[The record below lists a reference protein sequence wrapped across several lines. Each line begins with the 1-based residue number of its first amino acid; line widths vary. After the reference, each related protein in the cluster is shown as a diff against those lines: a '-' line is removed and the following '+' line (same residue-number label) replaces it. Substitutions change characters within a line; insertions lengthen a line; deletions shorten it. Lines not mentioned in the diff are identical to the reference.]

1 LLKTGTL
8 ERSSARARNLISM
21 RCLCSRNMKNTRAV
35 TTMLIDYLEGAGE
48 ELRRKKKEYQE
59 LNRQYREFYS
69 KDIREEI
76 ANAKAAMHKKY
87 QELNEELYENLH
99 ELSLI
104 KAYFPELYRILL
116 EDEDLGKA
124 LRKKDWLLEVKNENK
139 EDAKK
144 KLAALRQK
152 RKQLQ
157 DAAKFMKEW
166 PRERI
171 DAKSI
176 KATWPVLAGMIE
188 GEMDKEDV
196 LDAIGKRQKELRR
209 EGWKALIN
217 ESMIEAPLQ
226 RMLKK
231 IKELRTS
238 EQSKH
243 IAYEHAKGKGSVK
256 EYEAQGALKE
266 AQEKR
271 KRMERMCRHL
281 LLSGRTFL
289 EKIKNRKKTG
299 KRANELEMLADSIAL
314 KKINEKEW
322 LGQMRKRIG

>member
-1 LLKTGTL
+1 
-8 ERSSARARNLISM
+8 
-21 RCLCSRNMKNTRAV
+21 
-35 TTMLIDYLEGAGE
+35 MLIDYLESAGE
-48 ELRRKKKEYQE
+48 ALRRKKEEYRD
-59 LNRQYREFYS
+59 LNRQYKEFYS

-76 ANAKAAMHKKY
+76 ALANAEMRKKY
-87 QELNEELYENLH
+87 QELNEELYGNLH

-116 EDEDLGKA
+116 EDEDIGKA
-124 LRKKDWLLEVKNENK
+124 IRKKDWLLDSKNEKK
-139 EDAKK
+139 EDAEK
-144 KLAALRQK
+144 KLGAVRQK
-152 RKQLQ
+152 RRQLRE
-157 DAAKFMKEW
+157 ATKFLKEW

-176 KATWPVLAGMIE
+176 KATWPVLAGVIE
-188 GEMDKEDV
+188 GEIDKEDV
-196 LDAIGKRQKELRR
+196 LDAISRREKELRR
-209 EGWKALIN
+209 EGWQTLIN
-217 ESMIEAPLQ
+217 ESMIEAPLG

-231 IKELRTS
+231 VKELRAA
-238 EQSKH
+238 EQAKH
-243 IAYEHAKGKGSVK
+243 IALGQAKGKGSVK

-271 KRMERMCRHL
+271 KRMERLCRHL

-299 KRANELEMLADSIAL
+299 KRATELETLADSIAL

-322 LGQMRKRIG
+322 LNEMRKRIG